1 MFRIVT
7 VGWARMLLPLRQYLA
22 SGVRKPFFDF

>member
-7 VGWARMLLPLRQYLA
+7 VGRAQVLLSPWDYLA

>member
-7 VGWARMLLPLRQYLA
+7 VGWAQMLQSLRQYLI